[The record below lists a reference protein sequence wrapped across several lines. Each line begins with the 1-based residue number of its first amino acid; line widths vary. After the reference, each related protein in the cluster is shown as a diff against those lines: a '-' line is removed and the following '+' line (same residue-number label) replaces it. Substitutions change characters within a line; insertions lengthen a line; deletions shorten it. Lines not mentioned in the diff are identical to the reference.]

1 MLRNV
6 EFAMDRCI
14 CLFLPLHRRPSPN
27 PAHGSASRIVPQR
40 DFVRLVFRDRRHSL
54 RSGLLV
60 CSPPRSPL
68 PLRPKRP
75 QGSRDFSTRA
85 THASLP
91 MPASGMLAVRIRQ
104 LTAVGLSPPKTCSL
118 VGRYPGFEPATL
130 RLTATHGASSS
141 PSLGTETGPNR
152 GGFWRGGKIKI
163 SRALPRFA
171 ALCRPLRP
179 PAKNLAI

>member
-1 MLRNV
+1 M
-6 EFAMDRCI
+6 
-14 CLFLPLHRRPSPN
+14 
-27 PAHGSASRIVPQR
+27 
-40 DFVRLVFRDRRHSL
+40 RLVFRDRRHSL

-68 PLRPKRP
+68 PLRQKKGP

-91 MPASGMLAVRIRQ
+91 MHASGMLAVRIRQ

-130 RLTATHGASSS
+130 RLIAKHAGSSS
-141 PSLGTETGPNR
+141 PSLGTET
-152 GGFWRGGKIKI
+152 
-163 SRALPRFA
+163 
-171 ALCRPLRP
+171 C
-179 PAKNLAI
+179 